1 MNIKH
6 FSIII
11 TSKVMSKLT
20 HEGVEGKLR
29 SQFGDAVIAVST
41 PYDLL
46 TVEVAAEKITDII
59 GWLKNEKEL
68 QVAYLTNLG
77 AVHYPDDKGREM
89 AVVYHLHSLVNNYR
103 IRLKVFLPMENPE
116 IHTIT
121 EIYAGANWM
130 ERETYDFYGVIFN
143 GHPDL
148 RRILN
153 EDSMD
158 YFPLRKEYHLEDAT
172 REDKDDRFFGR

>member
-1 MNIKH
+1 
-6 FSIII
+6 
-11 TSKVMSKLT
+11 
-20 HEGVEGKLR
+20 
-29 SQFGDAVIAVST
+29 
-41 PYDLL
+41 
-46 TVEVAAEKITDII
+46 
-59 GWLKNEKEL
+59 
-68 QVAYLTNLG
+68 
-77 AVHYPDDKGREM
+77 
-89 AVVYHLHSLVNNYR
+89 
-103 IRLKVFLPMENPE
+103 MENPE

-130 ERETYDFYGVIFN
+130 ERETYDFYGVIFK